1 MIKVQDARATLAKVT
16 PIKGG
21 AYQDGINAVMQD
33 VAAGLGDAYDDTGT
47 VVGVLPRSKKGD
59 GVLAVGGTDVRV
71 VLEMT
76 DSRTPDMLS

>member
-1 MIKVQDARATLAKVT
+1 MWVGRSGAGIGGPATVRRGRTPAKVT

-59 GVLAVGGTDVRV
+59 GVLAVGGTSGWS
-71 VLEMT
+71 
-76 DSRTPDMLS
+76 SR